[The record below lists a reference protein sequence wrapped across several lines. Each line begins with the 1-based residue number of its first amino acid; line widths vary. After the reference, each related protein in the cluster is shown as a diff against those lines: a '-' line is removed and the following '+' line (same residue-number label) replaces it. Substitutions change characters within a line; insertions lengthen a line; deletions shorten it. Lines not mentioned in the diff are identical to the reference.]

1 MSEKKRKYYRHCVM
15 CGKRFEQKHGAHI
28 RDFMGIDGWFC
39 NECIERRDK
48 EHPEWF
54 EEEW

>member
-1 MSEKKRKYYRHCVM
+1 MSEKKRKYFRHCAM

-39 NECIERRDK
+39 DECIERRDN